1 MSPLLMPRPTAHIIG
16 AGLAGLAAALRL
28 AQAGYAVRV
37 HEAAAQAGGRCR
49 SYHDRDLGIQIDNGS
64 HLVVSGNPG
73 VRDFLATVNA
83 DGAAPGL
90 EEVDYRF
97 WDGASGKHWQIR
109 PNPGRLPWWVLLPS
123 RRVPGTR
130 LAEYQAGLKLLLAD
144 PQAPIGTVL
153 DCSGPFWDLFLRP
166 VLLAALNTEPAESA
180 AGLAAAVIRE
190 TLAKGGDAYRPL
202 LATAGLGPVFIDPA
216 VRWLTAQ
223 GADVTLRRRLRRM
236 ERLDGQV
243 TALDFSDGAVPLA
256 ANDVVVLAVP
266 AWVAADLIPG
276 VPAPDEHRSILNAHF
291 RIDRPR
297 GMARMTGLINTLGEW
312 AFAYD
317 DHISVTVSGADRLI
331 EADREGTAALIWG
344 EIARLAGL
352 PVGTAMPP
360 WQIVKEKRATFA
372 ALPEQAKRRANVT
385 YAGKNLFLAGDW
397 TDTGLPST
405 IEGAIR
411 SGFAAAH
418 CIVRRAN

>member
-1 MSPLLMPRPTAHIIG
+1 MRPTVHIIG

-28 AQAGYAVRV
+28 VPAGYAVRV
-37 HEAAAQAGGRCR
+37 HEAAGQAGGRCR
-49 SYHDRDLGIQIDNGS
+49 SYLDRDLGIQIDNGS

-73 VRDFLATVNA
+73 VMEFLGTVNR
-83 DGAAPGL
+83 DGHAPRL

-97 WDGASGKHWQIR
+97 WDGASDRHWQVR
-109 PNPGRLPWWVLLPS
+109 PNGGRLPWWVLVPS

-130 LAEYQAGLKLLLAD
+130 LAEYGAGLKLMLAD
-144 PQAPIGTVL
+144 PMAPIGSVL
-153 DCSGPFWDLFLRP
+153 PCSGPFWDLFLRP
-166 VLLAALNTEPAESA
+166 VLLAALNTEPVECA

-216 VRWLTAQ
+216 LRWLGAQ
-223 GADVTLRRRLRRM
+223 GAEVALKRRLRALVRDADGRVS
-236 ERLDGQV
+236 RLE
-243 TALDFSDGAVPLA
+243 FSDGGVDLGL
-256 ANDVVVLAVP
+256 DDRVVLAVP
-266 AWVAADLIPG
+266 AWVAADLLPG
-276 VPAPDEHRSILNAHF
+276 LPTPDEHRSILNAHF
-291 RIDRPR
+291 RIDRPV
-297 GMARMTGLINTLGEW
+297 GLARMTGLINTLGEW

-331 EADREGTAALIWG
+331 EADREGTAALIWA

-352 PVGTAMPP
+352 PAGAPLPP

-372 ALPEQAKRRANVT
+372 ALPSQAKRRANVT
-385 YAGKNLFLAGDW
+385 YAGKNVTLAGDW

-411 SGFAAAH
+411 SGFTAAQAT
-418 CIVRRAN
+418 INGTN